1 MQEGQSLLRE
11 HSGSSAAG
19 GGAQGVAMG
28 TPAAPAAGNTRTAAQ
43 LSEALAEQRRL
54 IRPIVLE
61 FGTSSLP
68 ALPRAAQH
76 AEHLFTRLPCPGGR
90 VGVRDLAPRASGGV
104 GKPPP
109 HRPSLSG
116 LFTWA
121 AAARP
126 WGRRAPGEPAGTRRA
141 GGGGVPCGRPHRGT
155 FTHLLPRPSRG
166 SGRQGPCAPG
176 ASPAARHGG
185 VAHRRAGG
193 STGMNPHG
201 SEVAVWVGDGFWVE
215 PRGRH
220 ACPCV

>member
-11 HSGSSAAG
+11 HSRSSAAG
-19 GGAQGVAMG
+19 VGAQGVAMG
-28 TPAAPAAGNTRTAAQ
+28 TPAAPAAGNTRPAAQ

-90 VGVRDLAPRASGGV
+90 VGVRDLAPRASGGWES
-104 GKPPP
+104 PPP
-109 HRPSLSG
+109 PQPQRPLHVGSRSPALGSQG
-116 LFTWA
+116 PGRA
-121 AAARP
+121 GRDAQGR
-126 WGRRAPGEPAGTRRA
+126 GQRRAP
-141 GGGGVPCGRPHRGT
+141 
-155 FTHLLPRPSRG
+155 RPSSPRHVHAPA
-166 SGRQGPCAPG
+166 STAIPRVWEARPVCAG

-201 SEVAVWVGDGFWVE
+201 SEVAVWAGDGFWVE

>member
-43 LSEALAEQRRL
+43 RSEALAEQRRL

-90 VGVRDLAPRASGGV
+90 VGVRDLAPRASGRV
-104 GKPPP
+104 GKPPTAP
-109 HRPSLSG
+109 ASAASSRGQPQPGPGVAGPRESRPG
-116 LFTWA
+116 RAGPGAVACPA
-121 AAARP
+121 AVLTAARSRTCFHGHP
-126 WGRRAPGEPAGTRRA
+126 EGLGGKARVCRGLAHCPA
-141 GGGGVPCGRPHRGT
+141 
-155 FTHLLPRPSRG
+155 RG
-166 SGRQGPCAPG
+166 SRSQTRWG
-176 ASPAARHGG
+176 
-185 VAHRRAGG
+185 
-193 STGMNPHG
+193 
-201 SEVAVWVGDGFWVE
+201 
-215 PRGRH
+215 
-220 ACPCV
+220 